1 MQFHGGKLG
10 IDATAKGPAEGYER
24 GWPEPIRM
32 TDEVRERVTS
42 RWDELGIALP
52 GGPAGDR
59 PQTGKMR
66 RFARSGRGGG

>member
-24 GWPEPIRM
+24 GWPDRIRM
-32 TDEVRERVTS
+32 SDDVHERVTS
-42 RWDELGIALP
+42 RWAEYGITLP
-52 GGPAGDR
+52 GGSAADS